1 MSTISGA
8 DQRLQPSL
16 TWKALDLIAVL
27 MHHVAPWLLLAIALY
42 LFRDIVIRLTTG
54 ETGVEIWV
62 ELVSNVS
69 RTRAFAFV
77 FGFFGIYYGLKQRN
91 LRESAVSSL
100 TTRIEELENRI
111 RQNQEP
117 VSKPV

>member
-1 MSTISGA
+1 MSTTSGA
-8 DQRLQPSL
+8 GLRLQPSV
-16 TWKALDLIAVL
+16 TWKMLDLIAVL
-27 MHHVAPWLLLAIALY
+27 MHSVAPWLLLAIALY

-91 LRESAVSSL
+91 LRESAIAGL
-100 TTRIEELENRI
+100 TARIDELENRI
-111 RQNQEP
+111 RKNQEP
-117 VSKPV
+117 ASTAL